1 MTDVSQFSKLAE
13 LRRKTDQELV
23 GLLSDGLELAFHLAR
38 VAAENTSANDS
49 AKSFAQAQ
57 DVHAEISNLLHK
69 VDDAI
74 ERRRLEK
81 KLSVLR
87 EALDRLS
94 SQQVSE
100 PAWSQA

>member
-23 GLLSDGLELAFHLAR
+23 GLLNDGLELGFQLAR
-38 VAAENTSANDS
+38 GAASY
-49 AKSFAQAQ
+49 AQAE

-74 ERRRLEK
+74 ERRQLEK
-81 KLSVLR
+81 KLNELR
-87 EALDRLS
+87 EALDR
-94 SQQVSE
+94 QVACE
-100 PAWSQA
+100 QA